1 MGILRGLLVE
11 DVRFGKNAHRAVARF
26 VLVADSGVVEPDRV
40 AGFQRRTRG
49 LLVIEDVYDLGL
61 FLVAV

>member
-49 LLVIEDVYDLGL
+49 LLVI
-61 FLVAV
+61 